1 MEADDEERKTPQLYF
16 LEHCLRQLS
25 LSNFTGGIKLGLGD
39 FIFYSVLVGK
49 VSSYGDWNMT
59 LACFVAILIGLCL
72 TLLLLAIFKKAL
84 PALPISIAFGL
95 IFYFTTR
102 EIVKPFTDLLA
113 SEQVFI

>member
-1 MEADDEERKTPQLYF
+1 
-16 LEHCLRQLS
+16 
-25 LSNFTGGIKLGLGD
+25 
-39 FIFYSVLVGK
+39 
-49 VSSYGDWNMT
+49 MT

-95 IFYFTTR
+95 LFYFSTR